1 MTTKIPDIKVADRD
15 MSVNPRKLRREGRLP
30 ATVYGRKMEPVCIDL
45 DKRSFTHLYNSQVLH
60 LVTLEKNE
68 EKLRALVKNIQVDPI
83 SNEILN
89 IEFLRISED
98 EKVTLSVPLQL
109 EGEAPAFK
117 KGATMLQLMDTLEV
131 QCLPR
136 YIPDVLPVDMSSI
149 EDVDVTP
156 SPDSTNKIKENQI
169 NCENYVA
176 IPLGVDPHVH
186 FREPGYTHKEDFQSG
201 SVAAL
206 YGGIITVLDMPN
218 TMPITDTTETI
229 FQKRELAKNKS
240 VVDVKIAAAIT
251 ARYSDKKKEQE
262 VIVHCRHKKKT
273 TKVKVTPINDEE
285 LKKWRL

>member
-149 EDVDVTP
+149 EDVDVT
-156 SPDSTNKIKENQI
+156 
-169 NCENYVA
+169 
-176 IPLGVDPHVH
+176 
-186 FREPGYTHKEDFQSG
+186 
-201 SVAAL
+201 
-206 YGGIITVLDMPN
+206 ITVGDINYPEGIE
-218 TMPITDTTETI
+218 PV
-229 FQKRELAKNKS
+229 LAKDTPVLRIS
-240 VVDVKIAAAIT
+240 PPRGVSEEEEAAEA
-251 ARYSDKKKEQE
+251 AEGEEQASQLAGAE
-262 VIVHCRHKKKT
+262 A
-273 TKVKVTPINDEE
+273 
-285 LKKWRL
+285 